1 MTRPSNMRT
10 ARVVLAI
17 LLILFLGALDT
28 SADAPKPGAAKPNIV
43 FILADDLGYGDLGCY
58 GATKVKTPNI
68 DRLAREGM
76 RFTDAHSPA
85 SVCTPSRYNL
95 MTGRYCWRT
104 WAGHGTIWANDP
116 LLIDDGRLTLASLLQ
131 GAGYFTGLVG
141 KWHLGFGR
149 PGTPGWDDM
158 LGPDFNGELRPGPL
172 DVGFNYFYGMP
183 AVGQHP
189 NIFIDGRRVVGLDPR
204 DPIRFINDPRP
215 EYRVKYLDRPRTAPT
230 NLQLASG
237 KSAEYVFE
245 DAALRLTEKAVAFLE
260 QHHERPFFLYLAH
273 RNIHAPLKPNARF
286 KGTSEIGVYGD
297 FIHELDWSVGQVL
310 DTLDRLNLTGNT
322 LVFFSSDNGGV
333 KTYQRIDH
341 AEIAGHRINGPLR
354 GQKTE
359 VYEGGHREPFLARW
373 PGHVKA
379 GSESRQLI
387 ALTDMVAT
395 CADLLGLSLPH
406 DAAEDSIS
414 FAPVLLGTTSGGA
427 GLRQSLVNDSMMG
440 LYSIREGPWKLILG
454 QGGGGSYS
462 QEKNPPA
469 KPQANSAA
477 AQPVRIYDFD
487 DAAVGGRDKQVVSSP
502 APAAAAA
509 PNPGE
514 PAGQLYNLDDDLGE
528 SKNLYNEKPEIVSH
542 LTAVLAKIQ
551 HDGRSRP

>member
-1 MTRPSNMRT
+1 MRT

>member
-1 MTRPSNMRT
+1 MKHFLAFT
-10 ARVVLAI
+10 AVLLAPLVALHAADGSKRV
-17 LLILFLGALDT
+17 
-28 SADAPKPGAAKPNIV
+28 SKPNII

-116 LLIDDGRLTLASLLQ
+116 LLIDDARLTVASLLQ
-131 GAGYFTGLVG
+131 SAGYFTGCVG

-158 LGPDFNGELRPGPL
+158 LGPDFNAELRPGPL

-189 NIFIDGRRVVGLDPR
+189 NIFIEGRRVVGLDPR

-215 EYRVKYLDRPRTAPT
+215 EYRVNYLQRPRSSPT
-230 NLQLASG
+230 NLQMASG
-237 KSAEYVFE
+237 KSAEYIFE
-245 DAALRLTEKAVAFLE
+245 DAALRLTEKAVAFIE
-260 QHHERPFFLYLAH
+260 QHRDTPFFLYLAH
-273 RNIHAPLKPNARF
+273 RNIHAPLRPNARF
-286 KGTSEIGVYGD
+286 AGTSEIGVYGD
-297 FIHELDWSVGQVL
+297 FIHELDWSVGEVL
-310 DTLDRLNLTGNT
+310 GALDRLKLTENT

-333 KTYQRIDH
+333 QAYKRIDH

-359 VYEGGHREPFLARW
+359 VYEGGHREPFIARW
-373 PGHVKA
+373 PGRVKA
-379 GSESRQLI
+379 GSESRQLF
-387 ALTDMVAT
+387 ALTDVLAT
-395 CADLLGLSLPH
+395 YADLLGLPLPH
-406 DAAEDSIS
+406 EAAEDSFS
-414 FAPVLLGTTSGGA
+414 FAAALRSESDAVGA
-427 GLRQSLVNDSMMG
+427 RQSLVNDSMMG
-440 LYSIREGPWKLILG
+440 LYSIREGPWKLIVG

-462 QEKNPPA
+462 EDHSPPPVPNPA
-469 KPQANSAA
+469 KPPLDEEGLDQAFAA
-477 AQPVRIYDFD
+477 
-487 DAAVGGRDKQVVSSP
+487 SP
-502 APAAAAA
+502 PPA
-509 PNPGE
+509 PNPTE
-514 PAGQLYNLDDDLGE
+514 LPGQLYNLDNDVGE
-528 SKNLYNEKPEIVSH
+528 TKNLYNEKPDLVAR
-542 LTAVLAKIQ
+542 LTALLEKVRN
-551 HDGRSRP
+551 DGRSRP

>member
-1 MTRPSNMRT
+1 MKINLHGKFRMKRFL
-10 ARVVLAI
+10 VLSAWI
-17 LLILFLGALDT
+17 LAPLTTLPA
-28 SADAPKPGAAKPNIV
+28 ADGPASVSKPNII
-43 FILADDLGYGDLGCY
+43 FILADDLGYGDVGCY

-116 LLIDDGRLTLASLLQ
+116 LLIDDGRLTVASLLRT
-131 GAGYFTGLVG
+131 AGYFTGCIG

-172 DVGFNYFYGMP
+172 EVGFNYFHGMP

-189 NIFIDGRRVVGLDPR
+189 NIFIEGRHVVGLDLQ

-215 EYRVKYLDRPRTAPT
+215 EYRVNYLQRPRTSPT
-230 NLQLASG
+230 NLQMASG

-245 DAALRLTEKAVAFLE
+245 DAALRLTEKAVAFIE
-260 QHHERPFFLYLAH
+260 QHGNAPFFLYLAH
-273 RNIHAPLKPNARF
+273 RNIHAPLRPNARF
-286 KGTSEIGVYGD
+286 VGASEIGVYGD
-297 FIHELDWSVGQVL
+297 FIQELDWSVGEVL
-310 DTLDRLNLTGNT
+310 DALDRLKLRDNT

-333 KTYQRIDH
+333 KAYKRIDH
-341 AEIAGHRINGPLR
+341 AEISGHRINGPLR

-359 VYEGGHREPFLARW
+359 VYEGGHREPFIARW
-373 PGHVKA
+373 PGRVQA
-379 GSESRQLI
+379 GTESNQLI
-387 ALTDMVAT
+387 ALTDVLAT
-395 CADLLGLSLPH
+395 CADLLGLPLPH

-414 FAPVLLGTTSGGA
+414 FASALRGLPNAVGA
-427 GLRQSLVNDSMMG
+427 RQSLVNDSMMG
-440 LYSIREGPWKLILG
+440 LYSIREGPWKLIVG

-462 QEKNPPA
+462 QEHS
-469 KPQANSAA
+469 PQ
-477 AQPVRIYDFD
+477 
-487 DAAVGGRDKQVVSSP
+487 P
-502 APAAAAA
+502 APHPEPSPQDEESLAGTVAALPSTTANAA
-509 PNPGE
+509 E
-514 PAGQLYNLDDDLGE
+514 PHGQLYNLDDDLGE
-528 SKNLYNEKPEIVSH
+528 TRNLYNERPDLVAR
-542 LTAVLAKIQ
+542 LTALLEKIQ
-551 HDGRSRP
+551 KDGRSRP